1 MNGVRTTLVHD
12 GLVGY
17 KQLECTHSL
26 CNAHH
31 LRELTFVHEQMKEK
45 IWDRWAQDMIDLLVQ
60 AKDEVAQHA
69 SALPA
74 QRQSWYHQQ
83 WEALL
88 QRGESHHPAN
98 PAAGTGSGQRGRAP
112 QSKAHN
118 LLKRLRVYRD
128 DVWRFMTDAGVPFTN
143 NLAEQALRMSKVRQK
158 ISGCF
163 RTPAGAQTFF
173 TIRSYLDTIRKQGAS
188 LLDCLVATLNG
199 QPIQPRLG
207 RGAEWLSISAA
218 LPAAGP
224 ARPG

>member
-1 MNGVRTTLVHD
+1 M
-12 GLVGY
+12 
-17 KQLECTHSL
+17 
-26 CNAHH
+26 
-31 LRELTFVHEQMKEK
+31 
-45 IWDRWAQDMIDLLVQ
+45 
-60 AKDEVAQHA
+60 
-69 SALPA
+69 
-74 QRQSWYHQQ
+74 
-83 WEALL
+83 
-88 QRGESHHPAN
+88 
-98 PAAGTGSGQRGRAP
+98 
-112 QSKAHN
+112 
-118 LLKRLRVYRD
+118 YRD
-128 DVWRFMTDAGVPFTN
+128 DIWRFMTDAGVPFTN
-143 NLAEQALRMSKVRQK
+143 HLAEQALRMSKVRQK